1 MKVNIGKHATW
12 VGPYQLAEKILFW
25 KDRNSKAVE
34 NLGKFLAYGSTK
46 YEPRIGDDVDPKQT
60 WLYNFLEWIYEN
72 KKRKV
77 TVRIDPWDT
86 WNADETLAIIILPLL
101 KQYKNRHDGG
111 PCVDDSDVPE
121 GMGLRASEAPPKE
134 SEWDVDENHFK
145 RWEWVLDEII
155 WAFEQ
160 LQPDCDWDSQYQS
173 GTIDYISEPTENGCY
188 RLTHG
193 PNHTAK
199 FDSEGYKAHKDRIQN
214 GLRLFGKFYCSL
226 WD

>member
-1 MKVNIGKHATW
+1 MKVNIGKHVSW
-12 VGPYQLAEKILFW
+12 LGPYQLAEKILFW
-25 KDRNSKAVE
+25 KDKNSDVVG
-34 NLGKFLAYGSTK
+34 NLGKFLAYGTVK
-46 YEPRIGDDVDPKQT
+46 YDPSETSSLRPKQT
-60 WLYNFLEWIYEN
+60 WLYNFLEWIYEK
-72 KKRKV
+72 KKRTIKV
-77 TVRIDPWDT
+77 KIDPWDT

-101 KQYKNRHDGG
+101 KQYKEHHDGG

-145 RWEWVLDEII
+145 RWGWVLDEII

-160 LQPDCDWDSQYQS
+160 LQPDCDWDSQYHS
-173 GTIDYISEPTENGCY
+173 GTIDYVTEPLENGSY
-188 RLTHG
+188 RLAHG

-199 FDSEGYKAHKDRIQN
+199 FDSEGYKAHRDRIQN
-214 GLRLFGKFYCSL
+214 GLRLFGKFYSSL